1 MRCILRYS
9 AFLCQ
14 KGGDF
19 VTEIKAIKDFY
30 DRAND
35 MKLRKKGEVFE
46 AEPERAAFLEEC
58 GFVES
63 AGKKTEKP
71 KTKKTDKA

>member
-1 MRCILRYS
+1 M
-9 AFLCQ
+9 
-14 KGGDF
+14 
-19 VTEIKAIKDFY
+19 TEIKAIKDFY

-46 AEPERAAFLEEC
+46 AEPERAAFLKER
-58 GFVES
+58 GLVEP
-63 AGKKTEKP
+63 AGKKAEKP

>member
-1 MRCILRYS
+1 M
-9 AFLCQ
+9 
-14 KGGDF
+14 
-19 VTEIKAIKDFY
+19 TEIKAIKDFY

-46 AEPERAAFLEEC
+46 AESERAAFLEER
-58 GFVES
+58 GLVEL
-63 AGKKTEKP
+63 ANKKAEKP

>member
-1 MRCILRYS
+1 M
-9 AFLCQ
+9 
-14 KGGDF
+14 
-19 VTEIKAIKDFY
+19 TEIKAIKDFY

-46 AEPERAAFLEEC
+46 DEPERAAFLKER
-58 GFVES
+58 GLVEP
-63 AGKKTEKP
+63 ANKKAEKP